1 MAAAQLLIVFLACH
15 SPAGGWSDLER
26 TAARCPPPPI
36 HWELVRK
43 IKFVMFFPGPKPE
56 PVAAF
61 DIFLRLPP
69 VCSMALPVLATKLLT
84 NNARVSNFL
93 AASEETSRQFG
104 RQASQLD
111 GAAADALIEQAYRQ
125 VYFHAFKRDRDA
137 MLESQLRSGQI
148 STREFVR
155 QLLRSEKF
163 RNDFYRCNSN
173 YRVVE
178 QVVGRVLGRPVHGEQ
193 ECIAW
198 SIVIA
203 EQGLPA
209 FIDALISSPEY
220 MDAFGEDQV
229 PYQRARVLAGQ
240 AVGTMPFNQ
249 QAPRYGDY
257 WRDTMAHRAPGSG
270 SWAGWPRPAWLVN
283 QPTPAVQN
291 AWRYFVA
298 TGGFVLTGL
307 VLWIALSMLS
317 TGGQG

>member
-1 MAAAQLLIVFLACH
+1 MVFTCL
-15 SPAGGWSDLER
+15 
-26 TAARCPPPPI
+26 
-36 HWELVRK
+36 
-43 IKFVMFFPGPKPE
+43 KPE
-56 PVAAF
+56 PIAAVNTF
-61 DIFLRLPP
+61 FRFLS
-69 VCSMALPVLATKLLT
+69 VCQVTLPVLATKPLT
-84 NNARVSNFL
+84 SNARVSNFL
-93 AASEETSRQFG
+93 AASEESSRQFG

-111 GAAADALIEQAYRQ
+111 GAAVDALIEQAYRQ

-193 ECIAW
+193 ERIAW

-203 EQGLPA
+203 QQGLPA
-209 FIDALISSPEY
+209 FIDALINSPEY
-220 MDAFGEDQV
+220 LDVFGEDLV

-249 QAPRYGDY
+249 QAPRYDAY
-257 WRDTMAHRAPGSG
+257 WRDTMAQRAPASSSG
-270 SWAGWPRPAWLVN
+270 SWEGRPRPAWLAN

-307 VLWIALSMLS
+307 VLWIALAMLS
-317 TGGQG
+317 TGAKG

>member
-1 MAAAQLLIVFLACH
+1 MVFTCL
-15 SPAGGWSDLER
+15 
-26 TAARCPPPPI
+26 
-36 HWELVRK
+36 
-43 IKFVMFFPGPKPE
+43 KPE
-56 PVAAF
+56 PIAAVNTF
-61 DIFLRLPP
+61 FRFLP
-69 VCSMALPVLATKLLT
+69 VCQVTLPVLATKPLT
-84 NNARVSNFL
+84 RNARVSNFL
-93 AASEETSRQFG
+93 AASEESSRQFG

-111 GAAADALIEQAYRQ
+111 GAAVDALIEQAYRQ

-193 ECIAW
+193 ERIAW

-203 EQGLPA
+203 QQGLPA
-209 FIDALISSPEY
+209 FIDALINSPEY
-220 MDAFGEDQV
+220 LDVFGEDLV

-249 QAPRYGDY
+249 QAPRYDAY
-257 WRDTMAHRAPGSG
+257 WRDTMAQRAPASSSG
-270 SWAGWPRPAWLVN
+270 SWEGRPRPAWLAN

-307 VLWIALSMLS
+307 VLWIALAMLS
-317 TGGQG
+317 TGAKG

>member
-1 MAAAQLLIVFLACH
+1 MVFTCL
-15 SPAGGWSDLER
+15 
-26 TAARCPPPPI
+26 
-36 HWELVRK
+36 
-43 IKFVMFFPGPKPE
+43 KPE
-56 PVAAF
+56 PIVAVNTF
-61 DIFLRLPP
+61 FRFLP
-69 VCSMALPVLATKLLT
+69 VCQVTLPVLATKPLT
-84 NNARVSNFL
+84 SNARVSNFL
-93 AASEETSRQFG
+93 AASEESSRQFG

-111 GAAADALIEQAYRQ
+111 GAAVDALIEQAYRQ

-193 ECIAW
+193 ERIAW

-203 EQGLPA
+203 QQGLPA
-209 FIDALISSPEY
+209 FIDALINSPEY
-220 MDAFGEDQV
+220 LDVFGEDLV

-249 QAPRYGDY
+249 QAPRYDAY
-257 WRDTMAHRAPGSG
+257 WRDTMAQRAPASSSG
-270 SWAGWPRPAWLVN
+270 SWEGRPRPAWLAN

-307 VLWIALSMLS
+307 VLWIALAMLS
-317 TGGQG
+317 TGAKG

>member
-1 MAAAQLLIVFLACH
+1 MVFTCL
-15 SPAGGWSDLER
+15 
-26 TAARCPPPPI
+26 
-36 HWELVRK
+36 
-43 IKFVMFFPGPKPE
+43 KPE
-56 PVAAF
+56 PIAAVNTF
-61 DIFLRLPP
+61 FRFLP
-69 VCSMALPVLATKLLT
+69 VCQVTLPVLATKPLSS
-84 NNARVSNFL
+84 NARVSNFL
-93 AASEETSRQFG
+93 AASEESSRQFG

-111 GAAADALIEQAYRQ
+111 GAAVDALIEQAYRQ

-193 ECIAW
+193 ERIAW

-203 EQGLPA
+203 QQGLPA
-209 FIDALISSPEY
+209 FIDALINSPEY
-220 MDAFGEDQV
+220 LDVFGEDLV

-249 QAPRYGDY
+249 QAPRYDAY
-257 WRDTMAHRAPGSG
+257 WRDTMAQRAPASSSG
-270 SWAGWPRPAWLVN
+270 SWEGRPRPAWLAN

-307 VLWIALSMLS
+307 VLWIALAMLS
-317 TGGQG
+317 TGAKG

>member
-1 MAAAQLLIVFLACH
+1 M
-15 SPAGGWSDLER
+15 
-26 TAARCPPPPI
+26 T
-36 HWELVRK
+36 
-43 IKFVMFFPGPKPE
+43 
-56 PVAAF
+56 
-61 DIFLRLPP
+61 
-69 VCSMALPVLATKLLT
+69 LPVLATKPFT
-84 NNARVSNFL
+84 SNARVSNFL
-93 AASEETSRQFG
+93 AASDETSRQIG

-163 RNDFYRCNSN
+163 RNDFYR
-173 YRVVE
+173 
-178 QVVGRVLGRPVHGEQ
+178 
-193 ECIAW
+193 
-198 SIVIA
+198 
-203 EQGLPA
+203 
-209 FIDALISSPEY
+209 FIDALIDSTEY
-220 MDAFGEDQV
+220 LETFGEDLV

-249 QAPRYGDY
+249 QAPRYDAY
-257 WRDTMAHRAPGSG
+257 WRDTMAVRAPGVGSG
-270 SWAGWPRPAWLVN
+270 SWEGWPRPAWLAN

-307 VLWIALSMLS
+307 VLWIALAMLS
-317 TGGQG
+317 TGAQG